1 MVKEHL
7 QYLIEL
13 PTSPPSL
20 AAARGMA
27 LRLTKRHYEN
37 FTLISWLVPRWMRP
51 HIAAVYAFCRT
62 VDDIG
67 DEASGDRIGLLNR
80 FEGELC
86 AAYSGTPHHPVIV
99 ALQETIRKFDLPK
112 EPFLKLIEAN
122 RIDQRKLRYA
132 NFGEVL
138 HYCDHSANPVGR
150 LFLMLYGYRDEEMFK
165 LSDNT
170 CTALQL
176 TNFWQ
181 DLKRDYAIG
190 RIYLPQD
197 EMEKFGVSEKDL
209 AQDKASGPLRDLM
222 RFQVERARGYFRD
235 GLPLLDRVSGHLKVD
250 IALFSRGGL
259 AILKKIEKLNYDTLS
274 RRPTL
279 SKSEKMRLF
288 LSTLVSQRY
297 TRWIED

>member
-1 MVKEHL
+1 MVNEHL

-13 PTSPPSL
+13 PKSPPSL
-20 AAARGMA
+20 AAARDMA
-27 LRLTKRHYEN
+27 LRLTKQHYEN
-37 FTLISWLVPRWMRP
+37 FTLISWLVPRRMRP

-67 DEASGDRIGLLNR
+67 DEASGDRIALLNR
-80 FEGELC
+80 FEGELR
-86 AAYSGTPHHPVIV
+86 AAYSGTPRHPVIV
-99 ALQETIRKFDLPK
+99 ALQETIRKFDLPR

-122 RIDQRKLRYA
+122 RIDQRKHRYA
-132 NFGEVL
+132 NFNEVL

-150 LFLMLYGYRDEEMFK
+150 LFLMLYGHRDEEMFT

-197 EMEKFGVSEKDL
+197 EMEEFGVSENDL

-222 RFQVERARGYFRD
+222 RFQVERARKYFKD

-279 SKSEKMRLF
+279 SKFEKMRLF
-288 LSTLVSQRY
+288 LSTLASQRY

>member
-1 MVKEHL
+1 MVNEHL

-13 PTSPPSL
+13 PKSPPSL
-20 AAARGMA
+20 AAARDMA

-67 DEASGDRIGLLNR
+67 DEASGDRIALLNR
-80 FEGELC
+80 FEEELR
-86 AAYSGTPHHPVIV
+86 AAYSGTPRHPVIV

-122 RIDQRKLRYA
+122 RIDQRKHRYA
-132 NFGEVL
+132 NFDEVL

-150 LFLMLYGYRDEEMFK
+150 LFLMLYGHRDEEMFT

-197 EMEKFGVSEKDL
+197 EMEKFGVSENDL

-222 RFQVERARGYFRD
+222 RFQVERARKYFKD

-279 SKSEKMRLF
+279 SKFEKMRLF
-288 LSTLVSQRY
+288 LSTLASQRY